1 MKNASLVISIISLIA
16 AIVFGVL
23 FLTDKTPETAAPAE
37 GEVAETTAGKG
48 AIVYIDLDRILMDYD
63 MANDLRAT
71 VETKAQNIQAE
82 VTRRGK
88 KLENE
93 VKAFQEKVNKGLM
106 TRSVAEVQQQKLMQ
120 QEQEFNNYAAQ
131 KQQEIQEEQV
141 VMMNQLGDAI
151 KTFVDKYNAAK
162 QYSMII
168 TNTGGAPVITADAAL
183 DITEAVLAGLN
194 DEYIKS
200 KNDKSKE

>member
-1 MKNASLVISIISLIA
+1 MKNASLVLSILSLAA
-16 AIVFGVL
+16 AITFGVIL
-23 FLTDKTPETAAPAE
+23 LTNGSNKSEAPAE
-37 GEVAETTAGKG
+37 GEATENIASKG
-48 AIVYIDLDRILMDYD
+48 DIVYIDLDRILAEYD
-63 MANDLRAT
+63 MANDLRSV

-82 VTRRGK
+82 ITRRGK

-93 VKAFQEKVNKGLM
+93 VKSFQEKMNKGLM

-120 QEQEFNNYAAQ
+120 QEQEFNEYGAL
-131 KQQEIQEEQV
+131 KQQEINEEQI

-151 KTFVDKYNAAK
+151 KTFIDKYNEEK
-162 QYSMII
+162 QYAMII

-183 DITEAVLAGLN
+183 NITEDVLAGLN

-200 KNDKSKE
+200 KNQKSK